1 MGTYTRKWKIAELSL
16 LVALA
21 AVLLWGAA
29 SLHRQDALQEKLVR
43 LHVIANS
50 DSEDDQAMKLRAR
63 DAVLAQATALLEQS
77 ADRAEAMARLEESLP
92 RLEKAAYDACGGV
105 YPVEASLGM
114 AEFPRKEYD
123 GFALPAGEYMALR
136 VVIGEGAGQNWWCVV
151 YPPLCTAA
159 ASDLSRTAL
168 DAGLTEDDLSLITGD
183 GDGYV
188 LRFRS
193 LELWER
199 LRQWLGK

>member
-1 MGTYTRKWKIAELSL
+1 MTLQKMFSS
-16 LVALA
+16 
-21 AVLLWGAA
+21 AA
-29 SLHRQDALQEKLVR
+29 S
-43 LHVIANS
+43 
-50 DSEDDQAMKLRAR
+50 RAI
-63 DAVLAQATALLEQS
+63 
-77 ADRAEAMARLEESLP
+77 
-92 RLEKAAYDACGGV
+92 K
-105 YPVEASLGM
+105 
-114 AEFPRKEYD
+114 
-123 GFALPAGEYMALR
+123 
-136 VVIGEGAGQNWWCVV
+136 CVV

>member
-1 MGTYTRKWKIAELSL
+1 MARRPVTVR
-16 LVALA
+16 
-21 AVLLWGAA
+21 
-29 SLHRQDALQEKLVR
+29 LVR
-43 LHVIANS
+43 
-50 DSEDDQAMKLRAR
+50 Q
-63 DAVLAQATALLEQS
+63 
-77 ADRAEAMARLEESLP
+77 
-92 RLEKAAYDACGGV
+92 Y
-105 YPVEASLGM
+105 
-114 AEFPRKEYD
+114 FPTTRYE
-123 GFALPAGEYMALR
+123 GFQLPAGQYQALR
-136 VVIGEGAGQNWWCVV
+136 VELGRAEGRNWWCVV

-168 DAGLTEDDLSLITGD
+168 GAGLTEDDLSLITGD